1 MTTQFGGMP
10 QNCYSN
16 GKGRHSEGER
26 RLEVGDREGHG
37 KENGPNRHKKE
48 EENGG
53 EREEK
58 KRT

>member
-1 MTTQFGGMP
+1 MP